1 MVGSATLRDPEIE
14 RARTFAR
21 WMDRYGLDPLIGL
34 IPGIGDVLGAAFGLY
49 IVSIAVRRGM
59 STPVIIRMLMYLAI
73 DMFVGVLPVIGDIAD
88 FFYKANE
95 KNLALLEERLAE
107 PPPDAIRKAVDW
119 GYLIGAVVA
128 LLGLFGLAIYGL
140 VRVAQRVL

>member
-34 IPGIGDVLGAAFGLY
+34 IPGIGDVLGAALGLY

-59 STPVIIRMLMYLAI
+59 STPVIIR
-73 DMFVGVLPVIGDIAD
+73 MFVGVLPVIGDIAD

-95 KNLALLEERLAE
+95 KNFALLEERLAE
-107 PPPDAIRKAVDW
+107 PPPDAMRKAVDW

-128 LLGLFGLAIYGL
+128 VLGLFGLAIYGL